1 MQVPGVQLL
10 GNGGNR
16 TIVSVPD
23 PNQPQHVRIALGLGP
38 RLAVYIGNARNQTS
52 SPFKVSIH
60 TWFWS
65 AVFHSRDLYWTE
77 RLDYFSAASMI
88 ISALLFQ
95 FVR

>member
-1 MQVPGVQLL
+1 MWVTRYRSVATVLVSSNLQV
-10 GNGGNR
+10 
-16 TIVSVPD
+16 SM
-23 PNQPQHVRIALGLGP
+23 
-38 RLAVYIGNARNQTS
+38 
-52 SPFKVSIH
+52 H

-88 ISALLFQ
+88 VSALLLQ

>member
-1 MQVPGVQLL
+1 MDLYTV
-10 GNGGNR
+10 
-16 TIVSVPD
+16 IC
-23 PNQPQHVRIALGLGP
+23 PNLCLH
-38 RLAVYIGNARNQTS
+38 S
-52 SPFKVSIH
+52 FKVSMH

-88 ISALLFQ
+88 VVALLFQ